1 MSLSKKNTNKLKS
14 YLKNKNAGLPDIQND
29 IFYSII
35 DNEIDINE
43 KNTMKEILR
52 NNQSKP
58 ISQKT
63 NFGDSDKIDH
73 TFDLSEEDLL
83 YDEFDDLLDE

>member
-14 YLKNKNAGLPDIQND
+14 YLKNKKALLPDIQND

-63 NFGDSDKIDH
+63 NFGDSDKIDN

>member
-14 YLKNKNAGLPDIQND
+14 YLKNKKALLPDFQND

-52 NNQSKP
+52 NNQSKS

-63 NFGDSDKIDH
+63 NFKDSDKIDN

>member
-14 YLKNKNAGLPDIQND
+14 YLKNKKASLPDIQND